1 MAAKQRL
8 EVTTTTATTTE
19 VKLQLHAKKML
30 IQRLDERAKLA
41 KVVKDANGKPTKKNP
56 AGGRM
61 RRIDQEIQEIL
72 KKEKQGK
79 ALLNGL
85 ELGGHT
91 AKLTT
96 GTRSVFDK
104 MGFMK
109 KHGLTQADFDEFT
122 EDVDNEPYIKYTHP
136 GVEDGD

>member
-1 MAAKQRL
+1 MAVKQQL
-8 EVTTTTATTTE
+8 EVTTTATTTIQ
-19 VKLQLHAKKML
+19 VKLQPHAKQML
-30 IQRLDERAKLA
+30 VARLSERAKLA
-41 KVVKDANGKPTKKNP
+41 KMVKDASGKPTKKNP
-56 AGGRM
+56 LGGRM

-85 ELGGHT
+85 ELAGHT

-96 GTRSVFDK
+96 GTRAVFDK
-104 MGFMK
+104 LGFMK

-136 GVEDGD
+136 GVDDE